1 MTFTYPA
8 VLRKEPDDTYT
19 GYFPDLEGCTFHGE
33 TIDAAIDAAIA
44 AEKSW
49 IEVQMDTEDDEEAE
63 MPFLTDHRD
72 IALADGEFIRD
83 IAVIMHF
90 EVGYY

>member
-8 VLRKEPDDTYT
+8 VLRKEEDGSYN
-19 GYFPDLEGCTFHGE
+19 GYFPDLEGCTFHGD

-63 MPFLTDHRD
+63 MPFLSDHSD
-72 IALADGEFIRD
+72 ITLAEGEFIRD